1 MENPATIKID
11 SKNLEKNIV
20 DWSKLKWTLQ
30 NI

>member
-1 MENPATIKID
+1 MDQNIKQSNIKNYD
-11 SKNLEKNIV
+11 SKILI